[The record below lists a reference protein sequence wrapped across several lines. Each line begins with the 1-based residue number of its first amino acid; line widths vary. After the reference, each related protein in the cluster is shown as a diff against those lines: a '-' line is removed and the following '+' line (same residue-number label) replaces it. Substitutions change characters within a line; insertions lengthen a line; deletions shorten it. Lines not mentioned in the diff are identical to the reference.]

1 MFEFTAWRAPSTG
14 KTVLPLLINMSGAD
28 ARLNASKQHFD
39 SLHIPFNRVE
49 AVIGRDIQFPI
60 PQFSELSYKLLH
72 GRRMVPAEVGCYLSH
87 VKAAEILLNT
97 DHDYALICE
106 DDVHFFE
113 DILSVIDSAL
123 THEKDWDILRLTT
136 VNNDTVFPYKAISAK
151 HHLAIS
157 LMRKKGAGAYIVNRK
172 AAKWIAEKLL
182 PIRVAYDI
190 AFDLEY
196 FAGLKAAFVHPLP
209 AHQSR
214 ASDTQIQN
222 NIRSYKL
229 PKWRYFT
236 VLPYR
241 AWLEISRVIFRAP
254 LLAYYTLRDGRF
266 WPRLTKKSDQ
276 RAV

>member
-1 MFEFTAWRAPSTG
+1 MSEYTAWRAPSTG
-14 KTVLPLLINMSGAD
+14 KTVLPLLINMTGAD
-28 ARLNASKQHFD
+28 ARLNASKLHFA
-39 SLHIPFNRVE
+39 SLQIPFNRVD
-49 AVIGRDIQFPI
+49 AIIGKDLQFPT
-60 PQFSELSYKLLH
+60 PQFSELGYKLCH
-72 GRRMVPAEVGCYLSH
+72 GRRTVPAEVGCYLSH
-87 VKAAEILLNT
+87 LKAAEILLRT
-97 DHDYALICE
+97 DHTYALICE
-106 DDVHFFE
+106 DDVFFCE
-113 DILSVIDSAL
+113 DFLSVIDSAL

-136 VNNDTVFPYKAISAK
+136 VNNHTVFPYKAISSK
-151 HHLAIS
+151 HQLAIS

-172 AAKWIAEKLL
+172 AAKWIAEKLI

-209 AHQSR
+209 AHQTR
-214 ASDTQIQN
+214 ESDTQIQH

-241 AWLEISRVIFRAP
+241 AWLEITRVMFRAP

-266 WPRLTKKSDQ
+266 WPRLTK
-276 RAV
+276 